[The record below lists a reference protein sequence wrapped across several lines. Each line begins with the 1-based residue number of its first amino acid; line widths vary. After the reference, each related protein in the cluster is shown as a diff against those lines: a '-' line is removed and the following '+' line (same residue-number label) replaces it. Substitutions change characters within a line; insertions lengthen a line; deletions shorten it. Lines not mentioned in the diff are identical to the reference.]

1 MSYNIKPVGLADFT
15 KEVINAEGP
24 VLVDF
29 WAAYC
34 GPCRQLK
41 PVLEQVA
48 GQGVKVVTVDITAEP
63 ELTQH
68 YGVSAIPTIVQFK
81 DGKPGNR
88 VVGLKNVKDLI
99 ELAAA

>member
-1 MSYNIKPVGLADFT
+1 MSYNVIEGGLKNFT
-15 KEVINAEGP
+15 QEVIKSDVP

-41 PVLEQVA
+41 PILDQVA

-63 ELTQH
+63 ELTKH
-68 YGVSAIPTIVQFK
+68 FGISALPTIVQFK

-88 VVGLKNVKDLI
+88 VVGLKSAKDLI